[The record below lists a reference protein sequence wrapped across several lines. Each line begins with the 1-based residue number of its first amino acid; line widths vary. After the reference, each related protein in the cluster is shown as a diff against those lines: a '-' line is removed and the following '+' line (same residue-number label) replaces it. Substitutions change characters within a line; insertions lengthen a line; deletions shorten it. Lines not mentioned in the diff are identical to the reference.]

1 MIDPAVSLAFSIQAA
16 PQRYALLL
24 GSGVSTGAGIP
35 TGWQITLDLVAKLAA
50 ASNESFDGDPEAWY
64 RGRYGEPPNYSH
76 LLDDLAKTPDDR
88 QALLRSYIEPRE
100 NDAEAGS
107 KQPTA
112 AHHAI
117 ASLVQG
123 GFINVI
129 ITTNFD
135 RLLERALT
143 EAGVEPVV
151 LSTPEQVNGAL
162 SPHQTPCT
170 ILKLHGDYLNSAI
183 RNTEDELE
191 HYPEPIDR
199 LLDRI
204 VDDYGLIICGWSGE
218 WDAALRDAIFR
229 APSRRFT
236 TYWTTIGEPSAAAS
250 GLIKQRGA
258 ELIPINDA
266 DSFFRSLADHIT
278 SLVEFAR
285 PHPASTEAAVAMV
298 KRYLSDSRHRI
309 QLSDFIDREVD
320 GVVEHTSP
328 DVLPLMLAHTER
340 TDPGEIA
347 RLRIDAYDGA
357 SATLLAVA
365 TIAGAWA
372 EPEHEHI
379 WRGALDR
386 LGSRDSKSGITL
398 LRELERIPATLL
410 LYALGLGA
418 VHQNRL
424 NFLSEVLSVPLPS
437 ARASGQL
444 PDLRAGTRL
453 APYMTWGSQPLGGYE
468 RRQLPLNDWLYDRL
482 QQHVQYLVRDTDIYT
497 RVFDKLEILIALNF
511 AHSPPFPLNRDE
523 RFVLRGAFGY
533 RQDNRERII
542 SEIEQSIARDGELSP
557 YVSSGI
563 FGSSP
568 DTCASV
574 LEAFKRNIPRGP
586 FGWDG

>member
-16 PQRYALLL
+16 PLRYALLI
-24 GSGVSTGAGIP
+24 GSGVSTGAEIP
-35 TGWQITLDLVAKLAA
+35 TGWRITLDLVEKLAA
-50 ASNESFDGDPEAWY
+50 LSNESCGDDPEAWY
-64 RGRYGEPPNYSH
+64 RERYGEHPNYSR
-76 LLDDLAKTPDDR
+76 LLDELAKTPDDR
-88 QALLRSYIEPRE
+88 QALLRSYIEPGE
-100 NDAEAGS
+100 NNAEAGS

-112 AHHAI
+112 AHRAI

-151 LSTPEQVNGAL
+151 LSTPEQVSGVL
-162 SPHQTPCT
+162 PPHQTPCT

-183 RNTEDELE
+183 RNTEDELA

-204 VDDYGLIICGWSGE
+204 IDDYGLIICGWSGE
-218 WDAALRDAIFR
+218 WDIALRDAIFR
-229 APSRRFT
+229 ASSRRFT

-258 ELIPINDA
+258 ELIQIDDA
-266 DSFFRSLADHIT
+266 DSFFQSLTDYIT
-278 SLVEFAR
+278 SLAEFAR

-298 KRYLSDSRHRI
+298 KRYLSDPRHRI
-309 QLSDFIDREVD
+309 QLSDFIAREVD
-320 GVVEHTSP
+320 EVVKRTSP
-328 DVLPLMLAHTER
+328 DVLPLMLTSTER
-340 TDPGEIA
+340 PDPGELA
-347 RLRIDAYDGA
+347 RLRLDAYEAA

-372 EPEHEHI
+372 EPEHAHI

-386 LGSRDSKSGITL
+386 LGSRDSMSGTKL
-398 LRELERIPATLL
+398 FLELERIPATLL

-424 NFLSEVLSVPLPS
+424 KFLSEILSLPLPPPH
-437 ARASGQL
+437 ASGQL
-444 PDLRAGTRL
+444 LDQRVATRL
-453 APYMTWGSQPLGGYE
+453 APYMTWLGQPFRGYE
-468 RRQLPLNDWLYDRL
+468 RKHLPLNDWMHDRL
-482 QQHVQYLVRDTDIYT
+482 QQHAQYLMRDTDLYT
-497 RVFDKLEILIALNF
+497 RAFDKLEILIALNF
-511 AHSPPFPLNRDE
+511 AHSPPFSLGRE
-523 RFVLRGAFGY
+523 KRFVLRGAFGY

-542 SEIEQSIARDGELSP
+542 SEIEQSIARDGDLSP

-568 DTCASV
+568 DECTSV
-574 LEAFKRNIPRGP
+574 LDAFKRNIPRGP